1 MSINYPL
8 IIISWVVIRQMGVT
22 MSDDEEKE
30 TPMAECGSCRAI
42 IPLDSKECSECGIKI
57 SGVSEVALGECG
69 ACNSLVPIDSKSCPD
84 CGVFFVA
91 DDVLDVLREWFA
103 DTGIEAQ
110 KLFEKFDSDSDGS
123 IDADELRDGLL
134 KMKLADLP
142 PSQVDR
148 LVAEVDTDS
157 DGVISLEELVF
168 SITGEAISTATPD
181 AEEELDTTEKTKDY
195 SENVLDRLVAKYEIE
210 DKIKFIEFAQD
221 YDANN
226 NDYLTEA
233 ELKKAAIDYTK
244 ESIET
249 VAEVEESQDEQ
260 QMEEDSHTEE
270 DNVESAD
277 EPADDLADDDQEETE
292 PDESDSE
299 EIVEEVVTD
308 LAMENLTKLVST
320 AAGLDMTIRSMFETI
335 DTDDDGMINGPEL
348 QNGIIEICGD
358 SLSPAEVFEI
368 ISMVDEDSNGR
379 IDAFELIEII
389 ESMDIDIESDTVT
402 KPVSAFQLLTNYMD
416 DAGYTPSALFNSLDI
431 DGDSRVSKEELGLIL
446 HKELDDDVTPESID
460 QLMNM
465 FDEDEDGFVDMI
477 EFVGTIEEHE
487 EHEYEG
493 DASLSDK
500 KEFPSN
506 WQKRMMSKKWKDVVW
521 PLIHSAFVFFVI
533 IWAVNATLAPFVD
546 GSGGIVELDT
556 EFGGTIGEDGKSYA
570 NGDAYPCD
578 ESVQTDGCKNSL
590 TPFAGEGGEISMP
603 AGFYWDGILF
613 MVLGTFGLIGSLFM
627 QLSVVPGWRARARA
641 MKDNSDERSE
651 VKTAIKG
658 DEDDAE
664 SEDDTESEDDVE
676 DEDTETDEATETDED
691 SNLESDEESG
701 DDDEEQEE
709 IDIGSYIGLVLD
721 DEEVYGT
728 ITEFDDE
735 EGLVTIE
742 EDGTGDL
749 VTGYQ
754 DEMFLVD

>member
-260 QMEEDSHTEE
+260 QMEEDPHTEE

-676 DEDTETDEATETDED
+676 DEDTETDED

>member
-260 QMEEDSHTEE
+260 QMEEDPHTEE

>member
-22 MSDDEEKE
+22 MSDSEEIE

-57 SGVSEVALGECG
+57 SGVSEGALGECG

-110 KLFEKFDSDSDGS
+110 TLFKKFDSDSDGS

-148 LVAEVDTDS
+148 LVAEVDTNS

-168 SITGEAISTATPD
+168 SITGEAIATPEPK
-181 AEEELDTTEKTKDY
+181 EEEAVVEDAAENTKDY
-195 SENVLDRLVAKYEIE
+195 AENVLDRIVAKYEIA
-210 DKIKFIEFAQD
+210 DKINFIEFAQD

-244 ESIET
+244 ESNET
-249 VAEVEESQDEQ
+249 DAEVEEIQDVTQ
-260 QMEEDSHTEE
+260 TEE
-270 DNVESAD
+270 DV
-277 EPADDLADDDQEETE
+277 
-292 PDESDSE
+292 DSE
-299 EIVEEVVTD
+299 EDDLDSAGDSSDGITDDEEEEIDFEEADSEENIEEVITD
-308 LAMENLTKLVST
+308 SAMGNLAKLVST

-335 DTDDDGMINGPEL
+335 DTDEDGMINGPEL

-358 SLSPAEVFEI
+358 SLSPAEVYEI
-368 ISMVDEDSNGR
+368 ISIVDEDSNGR

-389 ESMDIDIESDTVT
+389 ESMDIEIKSDTVT
-402 KPVSAFQLLTNYMD
+402 KPVSAIQLLTDYMD
-416 DAGYTPSALFNSLDI
+416 DAGYTPSALFNNLDI

-446 HKELDDDVTPESID
+446 HKELDDEVTPESID
-460 QLMNM
+460 QLMDM
-465 FDEDEDGFVDMI
+465 FDEDEDGFVDII
-477 EFVGTIEEHE
+477 EFVATIEDHE
-487 EHEYEG
+487 EDEYEG
-493 DASLSDK
+493 GAALSDK
-500 KEFPSN
+500 KEFPST

-556 EFGGTIGEDGKSYA
+556 EFGGTIGEDGTAYA

-578 ESVQTDGCKNSL
+578 ENVQTDGCKNSL
-590 TPFAGEGGEISMP
+590 APFAAEGGEISMP

-613 MVLGTFGLIGSLFM
+613 IILGTFGLIGSLFM

-641 MKDNSDERSE
+641 MKDNSDDRKE
-651 VKTAIKG
+651 VKTAIEG
-658 DEDDAE
+658 DEDDAK
-664 SEDDTESEDDVE
+664 SEDDVE
-676 DEDTETDEATETDED
+676 DDSTEIDED
-691 SNLESDEESG
+691 SKLESDEESEDDSEESD
-701 DDDEEQEE
+701 DDDEQDE

-728 ITEFDDE
+728 IIEFDDE
-735 EGLVTIE
+735 EGFVTIE

-754 DEMFLVD
+754 DDMFLED

>member
-22 MSDDEEKE
+22 MSDSEEKE

-157 DGVISLEELVF
+157 DGVISLKELVF
-168 SITGEAISTATPD
+168 SITGEAIATPEPKN
-181 AEEELDTTEKTKDY
+181 EEEVVEDVAEKTKDY
-195 SENVLDRLVAKYEIE
+195 AENVLDRIVAKYEIA
-210 DKIKFIEFAQD
+210 DKIKFIAFAQD

-244 ESIET
+244 ESNESD
-249 VAEVEESQDEQ
+249 AEVEEIQDAPQTDEDVDS
-260 QMEEDSHTEE
+260 EEGNVDSAG
-270 DNVESAD
+270 DSSD
-277 EPADDLADDDQEETE
+277 ELTDDKEEETDLE
-292 PDESDSE
+292 ESDSE
-299 EIVEEVVTD
+299 EIIEEVITD
-308 LAMENLTKLVST
+308 SAMDNLAKLVST

-335 DTDDDGMINGPEL
+335 DTDEDGMINGPEL

-358 SLSPAEVFEI
+358 SLSPAEVYEI

-389 ESMDIDIESDTVT
+389 ESMDIEIESDTVT
-402 KPVSAFQLLTNYMD
+402 KSVSAIQLLTNYMD
-416 DAGYTPSALFNSLDI
+416 DAGYTPSALFNNLDI

-446 HKELDDDVTPESID
+446 HKELDDEVTPESID

-477 EFVGTIEEHE
+477 EFVATIEDHE
-487 EHEYEG
+487 EEEYEG
-493 DASLSDK
+493 GAALSDK
-500 KEFPSN
+500 KEFPST

-556 EFGGTIGEDGKSYA
+556 EFGGTIGEDGTAYA

-590 TPFAGEGGEISMP
+590 APFAAEGGEISMP

-613 MVLGTFGLIGSLFM
+613 IILGTFGLIGSLFM

-641 MKDNSDERSE
+641 MKDNSDERKE
-651 VKTAIKG
+651 VKTAIKD

-664 SEDDTESEDDVE
+664 SEDDVEDDS
-676 DEDTETDEATETDED
+676 TETDED
-691 SNLESDEESG
+691 SNLESDEESEDDG
-701 DDDEEQEE
+701 EESEDDDEQDE

-728 ITEFDDE
+728 IIEFDDE
-735 EGLVTIE
+735 EGFVTIE

-754 DEMFLVD
+754 DDMFLED